1 DMVAFLKLAH
11 HVLAEAV
18 DGTLA
23 GERDERHL
31 ARLPRLEAHRRAGGD
46 GEPHAARLLP
56 LELQG
61 RIGLEE
67 MIMRADLDR
76 PVAGVGDSERH
87 RLSPGIQ
94 LDLAVLHEQF
104 TGDHRITRG
113 ATAYRR

>member
-1 DMVAFLKLAH
+1 MVAFLKLAH

-31 ARLPRLEAHRRAGGD
+31 ARLPRLEAYRRAGGD
-46 GEPHAARLLP
+46 GEPHAARLLA
-56 LELQG
+56 LEFQG

-76 PVAGVGDSERH
+76 PIAGVGDGERR
-87 RLSPGIQ
+87 RLAADVE
-94 LDLAVLHEQF
+94 LDLAG
-104 TGDHRITRG
+104 GDE
-113 ATAYRR
+113 